1 MNEDLVSGKVVMKG
15 KGLDGEKVCAKLRK
29 AGKHC
34 HIVPPPEPPKEEE
47 KKEEKKEGVENGEK
61 NGEDKDDKKDEE
73 NNNDIKVEVRRYVY
87 PPHHGIIV
95 EYMYPPQLFSD
106 ENPNA
111 CNIM

>member
-47 KKEEKKEGVENGEK
+47 KKDEKKEESKAQPNEPVSQFSQIH
-61 NGEDKDDKKDEE
+61 DE
-73 NNNDIKVEVRRYVY
+73 
-87 PPHHGIIV
+87 
-95 EYMYPPQLFSD
+95 
-106 ENPNA
+106 
-111 CNIM
+111 